1 LNFVAVSGYLA
12 DDPKPLGGDKG
23 PVVMAVSVGQRKKD
37 KESGEYKTFYKRFD
51 CKVWGD
57 LREATAGLSSGSKIL
72 LTGKLDVDEYM
83 KDDVKVYKP
92 VIVVDNLAE
101 IEPPRASQQP
111 EPDFD
116 F

>member
-1 LNFVAVSGYLA
+1 LNFVSLGGYLA
-12 DDPKPLGGDKG
+12 DDPRPLGGDNG
-23 PVVMAVSVGQRKKD
+23 PVAIAISVGSRRRD

-57 LREATAGLSSGSKIL
+57 LREKTAGMTSGSKIL

-83 KDDVKVYKP
+83 KDDVKVYKT
-92 VIVVDNLAE
+92 VVVVDNIGLVE
-101 IEPPRASQQP
+101 MPRPSEP